1 MKTLFASGE
10 LQAAIKQ
17 LQNNKRA
24 GRDNIKAELLKNG
37 TENIAKEITKI
48 YNKISRTG
56 KHSNEVNQRMITTI
70 QESGRPKGSIENLR
84 QITLPSMLRK
94 MLAVCLKKAYNT
106 QIRSRNYSE
115 PSCVQTGKK
124 YHRTCFRYKDISRKS
139 NNFTMLYN
147 ATPHA

>member
-1 MKTLFASGE
+1 MKTLFASGK

-37 TENIAKEITKI
+37 TENIAKEITTI

-94 MLAVCLKKAYNT
+94 C
-106 QIRSRNYSE
+106 
-115 PSCVQTGKK
+115 
-124 YHRTCFRYKDISRKS
+124 
-139 NNFTMLYN
+139 
-147 ATPHA
+147 